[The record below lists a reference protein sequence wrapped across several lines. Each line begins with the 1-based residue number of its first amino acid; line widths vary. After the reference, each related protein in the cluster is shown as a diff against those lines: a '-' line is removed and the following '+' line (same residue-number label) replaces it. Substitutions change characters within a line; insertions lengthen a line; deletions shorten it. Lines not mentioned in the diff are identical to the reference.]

1 MTDPKHALSLNAP
14 DHVTA
19 LQPYIPGKPIDDIVR
34 EFGLKPEQVVKLAS
48 NENPLGMPDSA
59 RHAIEQAL
67 GQMGRYPDPGGYALK
82 QTIALKFHVPA
93 EWVTLGNGSND
104 ILELVSLALLVPG
117 DAVVYA
123 QYSFSV
129 YRISTQARG
138 ARHIVVPA
146 RDFGHDL
153 DAMFDAIDEQTR
165 LVFIANPN
173 NPTGTFLP
181 AQDIENFLER
191 VHATYGDRVTV
202 VLDEAYNEYL
212 APAMRVDSIGLVK
225 RFTNLVVS
233 RSFSKAYGLAGL
245 RVGYGVAQPLLTS
258 LMARVRQPFN
268 VNALAQA
275 AAVAALQ
282 DDAFLQKSAAVN
294 LAGKKQL
301 EQGFE
306 QLGLHYVPSYANF
319 VLVHVGAANEINQDL
334 LKRGVIVRPVGADGL
349 PEWLR
354 VSIGLET
361 ENAIF
366 LKALTDVLAQRAA
379 VQISGTGDMNSANTR
394 DKPDISSNVDKSVKT
409 GHGAL
414 TKP

>member
-1 MTDPKHALSLNAP
+1 MTDSTKNTLLAP
-14 DHVTA
+14 AHISA
-19 LQPYIPGKPIDDIVR
+19 LQAYIPGRPIDDLVR

-48 NENPLGMPDSA
+48 NENPLGMPASA
-59 RHAIEQAL
+59 KRAIEQAL
-67 GQMGRYPDPGGYALK
+67 GQLGRYPDPGGYALK
-82 QTIALKFHVPA
+82 QTIAKKFNVPF

-104 ILELVSLALLVPG
+104 ILELVSLALLVPS

-129 YRISTQARG
+129 YRIASQARG

-146 RDFGHDL
+146 RDYGHDL
-153 DAMFDAIDEQTR
+153 DAMFDAIDDQTR

-181 AQDIENFLER
+181 AASIEKFMSR
-191 VHATYGDRVTV
+191 VQATYGDRVTV
-202 VLDEAYNEYL
+202 VLDEAYNEYIE
-212 APAMRVDSIGLVK
+212 PHMRVDSLGLVK
-225 RFTNLVVS
+225 QYSNLVVS

-245 RVGYGVAQPLLTS
+245 RVGYGVSQPTLTS

-275 AAVAALQ
+275 AAIAALQ
-282 DDAFLQKSAAVN
+282 DDEFLRQSEAVN
-294 LAGKKQL
+294 TAGKRQL
-301 EQGFE
+301 ENGFKA
-306 QLGLHYVPSYANF
+306 LGLQYVPSYANF
-319 VLVHVGAANEINQDL
+319 VLVHIGAKALDVNQAL

-366 LKALTDVLAQRAA
+366 LKALTAVIPEVLAQ
-379 VQISGTGDMNSANTR
+379 
-394 DKPDISSNVDKSVKT
+394 
-409 GHGAL
+409 
-414 TKP
+414 

>member
-1 MTDPKHALSLNAP
+1 MTHSTKNTLLAP
-14 DHVTA
+14 AHISA
-19 LQPYIPGKPIDDIVR
+19 LQPYIPGKPIDDLVR

-48 NENPLGMPDSA
+48 NENPLGMPASA
-59 RHAIEQAL
+59 KRAIEQAL
-67 GQMGRYPDPGGYALK
+67 GQLGRYPDPGGYDLK
-82 QTIALKFHVPA
+82 QVIAQKFNVPF

-129 YRISTQARG
+129 YRIATQARG

-146 RDFGHDL
+146 RDYGHDL
-153 DAMFDAIDEQTR
+153 DAMFDAIDDQTR

-181 AQDIENFLER
+181 AAAIEKFMQR
-191 VHATYGDRVTV
+191 VHAAYGERVTV
-202 VLDEAYNEYL
+202 VLDEAYNEYIE
-212 APAMRVDSIGLVK
+212 PDMRVDSVELVK
-225 RFTNLVVS
+225 QYRNLVVS

-245 RVGYGVAQPLLTS
+245 RVGYGVSQPALTN

-275 AAVAALQ
+275 AAIAALH
-282 DDAFLQKSAAVN
+282 DDEFLRQSEAVN
-294 LAGKKQL
+294 TAGKQQL
-301 EQGFE
+301 ESGFKE
-306 QLGLHYVPSYANF
+306 LGLQYVPSYANF
-319 VLVHVGAANEINQDL
+319 VLVHMGAKALDINQAL
-334 LKRGVIVRPVGADGL
+334 LKRGVIVRPVSGDGL

-361 ENAIF
+361 ENALF
-366 LKALTDVLAQRAA
+366 LKALTAVLHE
-379 VQISGTGDMNSANTR
+379 M
-394 DKPDISSNVDKSVKT
+394 
-409 GHGAL
+409 
-414 TKP
+414 